1 MRIGLN
7 PNKNRNI
14 EIGNYFHQVVI
25 PVYIPNQEGYFKD
38 SLKLLRYCLESL
50 FKTSHTKTYF
60 TLVNNGCCKEVENFI
75 TELHISNKIHEV
87 IHTNNIGKL
96 NAVLKGI
103 AGQNFPLITIT
114 DADVLFVNN
123 WQKAT
128 YDVFSSFPK
137 AGVVCPSPS
146 SRVVKQYTYNVILS
160 NFWSKKLKF
169 TDVVNKKAMES
180 FAQSIN
186 NPEFY
191 NQYHLEKY
199 LTLSSKNTKA
209 VIGAGHFVAT
219 YKSVIF
225 SRSLQRFTEY
235 SLGGESEEVLLDQPV
250 VNEGYW
256 RLSTEDNFA
265 YHMGNVEES
274 WMKESLEAIIEDE
287 TEFQQPKLPTVK
299 AIKWVNY
306 CKENFFNRIIVKP
319 LVWNWFIRY
328 KGLSKEASKKYL

>member
-7 PNKNRNI
+7 PNKNRNV
-14 EIGNYFHQVVI
+14 EIGDYFHHVVI

-38 SLKLLRYCLESL
+38 SLKLLHYCLESL
-50 FKTSHTKTYF
+50 FKTSHAKTYF
-60 TLVNNGCCKEVENFI
+60 TVVNNGCCKEVEDYI
-75 TELHISNKIHEV
+75 ADLHTNHKIHEV
-87 IHTNNIGKL
+87 IHTDNIGKL

-103 AGQNFPLITIT
+103 AGQNFPLVTIT

-128 YDVFSSFPK
+128 YDIFSSFPK

-146 SRVVKQYTYNVILS
+146 SRVVKQYTYNVILN

-169 TDVVNKKAMES
+169 TSVVNKKAMQS

-191 NQYHLEKY
+191 NQYHLDNY
-199 LTLSSKNTKA
+199 LTISKNNIKG

-225 SRSLQRFTEY
+225 NHSLQRFTEF

-265 YHMGNVEES
+265 YHMGNVEEP
-274 WMKESLEAIIEDE
+274 WMKETLKAIVKDE
-287 TEFQQPKLPTVK
+287 TEFQPPRITIVK
-299 AIKWVNY
+299 AVKWLNF

-319 LVWNWFIRY
+319 LVWNWFLQY

>member
-7 PNKNRNI
+7 PNKNRNV
-14 EIGNYFHQVVI
+14 EIGDYFHHVVI

-38 SLKLLRYCLESL
+38 SLKLLGYCLESL
-50 FKTSHTKTYF
+50 FKTSHAKTYF
-60 TLVNNGCCKEVENFI
+60 TIVNNGCCKEVESYI
-75 TELHISNKIHEV
+75 ADLHTNQKIHEV
-87 IHTNNIGKL
+87 IHTDNIGKL

-103 AGQNFPLITIT
+103 TGQNFPLITIT

-128 YDVFSSFPK
+128 YDIFLSFPK

-146 SRVVKQYTYNVILS
+146 SRVVKQYTYNVILN

-169 TDVVNKKAMES
+169 TKVVNKKAMQS
-180 FAQSIN
+180 FAHSIN

-191 NQYHLEKY
+191 NQYHLDNY
-199 LTLSSKNTKA
+199 LTISENNIKA

-225 SRSLQRFTEY
+225 NRSLQRFTEY

-265 YHMGNVEES
+265 YHMGNVEEP
-274 WMKESLEAIIEDE
+274 WMKETLEAIMVDE
-287 TEFQQPKLPTVK
+287 TEFQQPKLGTVK
-299 AIKWVNY
+299 ATKWVNY

-328 KGLSKEASKKYL
+328 KGLSNEASKNYL